1 MVVLLKS
8 IFVVNYISKLGE
20 SWYHSFTG
28 FVTDIIIN
36 IEYNEDMLLERMTVT
51 PLETHKEFWGKTLR
65 DHRWQTKMA
74 LLIEC

>member
-8 IFVVNYISKLGE
+8 IFVVNYIWKLGE

-51 PLETHKEFWGKTLR
+51 PLETHK
-65 DHRWQTKMA
+65 
-74 LLIEC
+74 